1 MEVPDQDVDTGSE
14 ALTPTTIR
22 AIAIVVVWREDQL
35 LVSEGFD
42 RMKRT
47 PYYRPLGGGIEP
59 GERSHEAAA
68 REMRE
73 EVGFDVVDL
82 TLLGVLENL
91 FVVDVKPGHEIIF
104 VYQGR
109 FSDARAYEAAE
120 LRGIEADGE
129 PIRAVWRPLSSFNA
143 YERLV
148 PEGLMALLA
157 PDAA

>member
-1 MEVPDQDVDTGSE
+1 MSNAAV
-14 ALTPTTIR
+14 LMPTSIR
-22 AIAIVVVWREDQL
+22 ATAIVVVWRDNQI

-42 RMKRT
+42 RVKRT
-47 PYYRPLGGGIEP
+47 LYYRPLGGGIEP

-73 EVGFDVVDL
+73 EVGFDMVDL

-91 FVVDVKPGHEIIF
+91 FVVDGKPGHEIIF

-109 FSDARAYEAAE
+109 FSDPQTYEAAE
-120 LRGIEADGE
+120 LRGIEANGE

-143 YERLV
+143 YERFV

>member
-1 MEVPDQDVDTGSE
+1 MKPD
-14 ALTPTTIR
+14 AIR
-22 AIAIVVVWREDQL
+22 ATAIVVVWRGDQL

-42 RMKRT
+42 RVKGT
-47 PYYRPLGGGIEP
+47 SYYRPLGGGIEP

-68 REMRE
+68 RELRE

-91 FVVDVKPGHEIIF
+91 FTVDGRPGHEIMF

-109 FSDARAYEAAE
+109 FEDPRAYEAAE
-120 LRGIEADGE
+120 LRGIEANGD
-129 PIRAVWRPLSSFNA
+129 PMRAVWRPLRSFNDD
-143 YERLV
+143 ERLV

-157 PDAA
+157 PDAT